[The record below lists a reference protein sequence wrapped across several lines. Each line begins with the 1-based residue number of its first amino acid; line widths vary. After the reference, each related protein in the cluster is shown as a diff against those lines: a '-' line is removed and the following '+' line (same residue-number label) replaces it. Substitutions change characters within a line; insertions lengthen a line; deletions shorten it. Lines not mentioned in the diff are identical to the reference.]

1 MARKATEL
9 TDNRDGLNRRALK
22 VKLYINQYFNT
33 NYEKKRFANDYA
45 SGVAPVPLD
54 GQSLRRVSFEG
65 VAALP
70 SDEADAGRRGAV
82 RLRESGRY
90 IAKGGGHAARG
101 GGVPSG
107 RADRMAVRR
116 SDTTTLRPT
125 AGGRSKWRT
134 L

>member
-90 IAKGGGHAARG
+90 IAKG
-101 GGVPSG
+101 
-107 RADRMAVRR
+107 AV
-116 SDTTTLRPT
+116 TITVLR
-125 AGGRSKWRT
+125 
-134 L
+134 

>member
-9 TDNRDGLNRRALK
+9 TDNLDGLNRRALK

-101 GGVPSG
+101 VGDNQRDGPTGWRSGGQIL
-107 RADRMAVRR
+107 RR
-116 SDTTTLRPT
+116 
-125 AGGRSKWRT
+125 
-134 L
+134 